1 MSIAAIVHFHTL
13 QRCSVSNEAP
23 THLVGA
29 DSIPNLQCML
39 NAVDLYLIAMLCCC
53 FALLQ
58 SDEHRA
64 EESGKRALKLRL
76 SDGCQDVAAF
86 EFRRLSDL
94 KLADLAVGLKLIVT
108 NPVSAS

>member
-1 MSIAAIVHFHTL
+1 MYA
-13 QRCSVSNEAP
+13 
-23 THLVGA
+23 
-29 DSIPNLQCML
+29 QCCQFL
-39 NAVDLYLIAMLCCC
+39 PDRVAVLLLL
-53 FALLQ
+53 LLQ

-94 KLADLAVGLKLIVT
+94 KLADLTVGLKLIIT
-108 NPVSAS
+108 NPVSA

>member
-1 MSIAAIVHFHTL
+1 MSMRYNAALSQLKHKFI
-13 QRCSVSNEAP
+13 
-23 THLVGA
+23 LVEL
-29 DSIPNLQCML
+29 SQFQCML
-39 NAVDLYLIAMLCCC
+39 NAVNLYLIATMCCC
-53 FALLQ
+53 YAVPQ

-94 KLADLAVGLKLIVT
+94 KLADLTVGLKLIIT
-108 NPVSAS
+108 NPVSS

>member
-1 MSIAAIVHFHTL
+1 ML
-13 QRCSVSNEAP
+13 CSYALYSL
-23 THLVGA
+23 HLVVLA
-29 DSIPNLQCML
+29 AHRNNRMICNLLQNATILLYPWRPNGVTAL
-39 NAVDLYLIAMLCCC
+39 LCCC
-53 FALLQ
+53 YVVLQ

-94 KLADLAVGLKLIVT
+94 KLADLTVGLKLIVT
-108 NPVSAS
+108 NPVSTL